1 MKKVLLTNWHQLLRL
16 NFAKKE
22 HFTFDDWKKIIL
34 FDWKKLHKITLDG
47 NQWVKKTKARSLQMG
62 RPIKPSLKFVGGSLW
77 ISGFIT
83 SEGVGKVLSVVR
95 ALQFWR
101 KDFSF
106 YLSR

>member
-1 MKKVLLTNWHQLLRL
+1 
-16 NFAKKE
+16 
-22 HFTFDDWKKIIL
+22 
-34 FDWKKLHKITLDG
+34 
-47 NQWVKKTKARSLQMG
+47 MG

>member
-47 NQWVKKTKARSLQMG
+47 NQWVKKT
-62 RPIKPSLKFVGGSLW
+62 
-77 ISGFIT
+77 
-83 SEGVGKVLSVVR
+83 
-95 ALQFWR
+95 
-101 KDFSF
+101 
-106 YLSR
+106 